1 MTLERREGI
10 LYPQNEAIRGWVTG
24 GKGLGPS
31 SQQDLTPSSASRWL
45 CGLGHF
51 LTSLAAVSS
60 SEEMKVMVFPV
71 LTSQGCVRINAE
83 RNE

>member
-1 MTLERREGI
+1 MTLERRDGI
-10 LYPQNEAIRGWVTG
+10 LYPQKEAIRAWVTW
-24 GKGLGPS
+24 GKDLGPS
-31 SQQDLTPSSASRWL
+31 TQQSLTPSSASHWL

-71 LTSQGCVRINAE
+71 LISQGCVRINAGH
-83 RNE
+83 NE